1 MTPEQQ
7 QKVEAF
13 GNAVA
18 QLLVSVNVVNFKM
31 DLNKRHISIDMDSD
45 KLDVDLLTATQYE
58 LEQLTLDNE
67 K

>member
-31 DLNKRHISIDMDSD
+31 DLNKRHVSIDMDSD
-45 KLDVDLLTATQYE
+45 KLDIDLLTDTQYE